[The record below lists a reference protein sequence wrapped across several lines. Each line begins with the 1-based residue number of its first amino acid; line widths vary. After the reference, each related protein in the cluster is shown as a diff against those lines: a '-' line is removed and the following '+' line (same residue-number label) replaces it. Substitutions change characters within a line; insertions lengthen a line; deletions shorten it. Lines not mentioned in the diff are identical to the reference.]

1 MKQNNFLRAILY
13 LAPALIILITFS
25 LYPAVK
31 VFLMSFYTK
40 YNYFKH
46 HVYEYGLDNYI
57 ALAKDEQFIAA
68 CINTLKFVL
77 ISVPISIILSL
88 LISVLLVKNNK
99 INTIIRNIYF
109 LPFIT
114 STVAVAVV
122 FRWIFHSRFG
132 LLNYALGIIGI
143 KPIAWLTDSRYAM
156 TALIILCVWKTLG
169 YNILIILTGLRNIP
183 QHYYS
188 AARIDGAVP
197 YKIFF
202 RITLPLL
209 MPTVFFVSITS
220 LIGAFKTFS
229 EVYALFHRSA
239 GPLNAC
245 MTIVYF
251 IYDKLVNQ
259 FSYGISA
266 AASFILFFVILLLT
280 VLSFTVAKLLNKHY
294 GLKR

>member
-1 MKQNNFLRAILY
+1 MFL
-13 LAPALIILITFS
+13 
-25 LYPAVK
+25 V
-31 VFLMSFYTK
+31 
-40 YNYFKH
+40 
-46 HVYEYGLDNYI
+46 
-57 ALAKDEQFIAA
+57 Q
-68 CINTLKFVL
+68 
-77 ISVPISIILSL
+77 
-88 LISVLLVKNNK
+88 NNK
-99 INTIIRNIYF
+99 INTGLRNIYF

-132 LLNYALGIIGI
+132 LFNYALGLIGI
-143 KPIAWLTDSRYAM
+143 SPIPWLTDPRYSM

-183 QHYYS
+183 QQYYS
-188 AARIDGAVP
+188 AARIDGAAG

-209 MPTVFFVSITS
+209 MPTLFFVFTTS

-229 EVYALFHRSA
+229 EVYALFHKSA
-239 GPLNAC
+239 GPVNSC
-245 MTIVYF
+245 MTIVYY

-266 AASFILFFVILLLT
+266 AASFILFFIILLLT
-280 VLSFTVAKLLNKHY
+280 VVSFLSVKLLNKRY
-294 GLKR
+294 GVRG